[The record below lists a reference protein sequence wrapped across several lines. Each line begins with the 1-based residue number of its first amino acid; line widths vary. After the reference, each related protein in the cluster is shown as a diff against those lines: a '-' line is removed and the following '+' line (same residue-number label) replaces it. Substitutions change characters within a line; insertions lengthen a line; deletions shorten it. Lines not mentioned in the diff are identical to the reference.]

1 MKYNQ
6 DKETVFQN
14 NFDAFRK
21 QYPSWAARIGNCA
34 PSVDYQW
41 MLSARGDP
49 ILRISKDGK
58 TFLLHDNDDPQ
69 QEARRQI
76 ERLQIDSASVFFF
89 LGLGLGYSLEA
100 LLELEAGSVA
110 ALLLVE
116 RDLEV
121 FIHFLRRRIGVFC
134 SIIPTRALCWE
145 ITSPKFWRRL
155 NPFFHRLWAVDSNK

>member
-1 MKYNQ
+1 M
-6 DKETVFQN
+6 V
-14 NFDAFRK
+14 
-21 QYPSWAARIGNCA
+21 I
-34 PSVDYQW
+34 
-41 MLSARGDP
+41 P
-49 ILRISKDGK
+49 ILCISKDGK

-121 FIHFLRRRIGVFC
+121 FIHFLRRRDWRFLFNHPNARIVLGDE
-134 SIIPTRALCWE
+134 L
-145 ITSPKFWRRL
+145 SPKFWRRL